1 MLEEFY
7 NDRDTLQPQEV
18 IIMLN
23 VQYRAAVRKHEQ
35 ELISQGYTQGAADQ
49 KAKDDAA
56 SEAAEA
62 AEKQTSDDN
71 SDSIWGT
78 IGSVALDVLPFLL

>member
-1 MLEEFY
+1 MALLTPAEKA
-7 NDRDTLQPQEV
+7 
-18 IIMLN
+18 I
-23 VQYRAAVRKHEQ
+23 
-35 ELISQGYTQGAADQ
+35 ADQ
-49 KAKDDAA
+49 KAKDDAEK
-56 SEAAEA
+56 EAAEA